1 MPMPMDGY
9 VPTFSVFVSLV
20 SGAAILQTD
29 EALCAIRL
37 YAFGGHP
44 GSGYRFLLFLVA
56 IELSTR
62 YLYRYYR
69 LVSTTLNIAVEKVLF
84 SNFLSTYQG

>member
-44 GSGYRFLLFLVA
+44 GGGYQFLLFLVA

-69 LVSTTLNIAVEKVLF
+69 LVSTTLKR
-84 SNFLSTYQG
+84 